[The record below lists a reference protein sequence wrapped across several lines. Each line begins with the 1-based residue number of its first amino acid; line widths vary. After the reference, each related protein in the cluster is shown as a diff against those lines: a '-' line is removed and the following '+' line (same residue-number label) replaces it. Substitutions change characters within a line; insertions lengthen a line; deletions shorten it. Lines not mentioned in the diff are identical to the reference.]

1 MPDALPAA
9 PMLTRPIPSTG
20 EAMPVIGVGTWQ
32 AFDIGDDPAEME
44 QRRRVLEILFQAGGR
59 MIDSSPMYGRA
70 EAVTGRLLTAMGA
83 HDKAFLATKI
93 WTTGTAAGI
102 AQMQASADKMQTKV
116 IDLMQ
121 IHNLVDWRVQL
132 KTLRAWKEK
141 GTFRTIGITHY
152 TVSAFA
158 ELMAIM
164 HTEPIDF
171 VQLPYSLAVRA
182 AEAKLLPLAQEKRIA
197 VIPNRPFD
205 GANIF
210 ARVKGRPLP
219 DWAAEIDAK
228 SYAEIFLKYLI
239 GHPAITCVIPGTA
252 NPAHMRDNVAAGFGR
267 LPDEASRRRIAEWYD
282 AL

>member
-1 MPDALPAA
+1 MPDQAK
-9 PMLTRPIPSTG
+9 MLTRPIPSTG

-32 AFDIGDDPAEME
+32 AFDIGDDPADFE
-44 QRRRVLEILFQAGGR
+44 QRRLVLEILFQAGGR

-70 EAVTGRLLTAMGA
+70 EAVTGRLLAAMGA
-83 HDKAFLATKI
+83 RDKAFLATKV
-93 WTTGTAAGI
+93 WTSGTAAGI
-102 AQMQASADKMQTKV
+102 AQMQASAGKMQTKV

-121 IHNLVDWRVQL
+121 IHNLVDWPVQL

-152 TVSAFA
+152 TVSAFDD
-158 ELMAIM
+158 LLAIM
-164 HTEPIDF
+164 RAEPIDF
-171 VQLPYSLAVRA
+171 VQLPYSLAVRE
-182 AEAKLLPLAQEKRIA
+182 AETKLLPLALDKGIA

-205 GANIF
+205 GANMF
-210 ARVKGRPLP
+210 ARVKGKPLP
-219 DWAAEIDAK
+219 DRAAGIEAK

-239 GHPAITCVIPGTA
+239 GHTAITCVIPGTA

-267 LPDEASRRRIAEWYD
+267 LPDEAARRRITQWYD